1 MTHFLARLVG
11 RTRGE
16 VPRVEPIVAPRF
28 APAPVAEIAREPE
41 TVVTKALPEPVAAA
55 PTPRPVRPAQETKM
69 NGKEIVRHETQ
80 GEAAPDDVKLVEPE
94 VEVLSEKL
102 LVPPVLSVA
111 TDSLLVRQGEVA
123 APTIPLRKD
132 GRTAQTPRERS
143 KIVSPVS
150 PIPATAARFRDDVP
164 HEPAMER
171 PIVRVTIGRI
181 EVRAAPAPAAP
192 TKRAAPPAAP
202 KLTLDAYLQSRKEG
216 GR

>member
-1 MTHFLARLVG
+1 MIHFLARLVE

-16 VPRVEPIVAPRF
+16 VPRVEPTVAPRF
-28 APAPVAEIAREPE
+28 ASMPGAEIAREPE
-41 TVVTKALPEPVAAA
+41 TVVTKALPEPGIVA
-55 PTPRPVRPAQETKM
+55 PTPRSVCLAQDAKT

-80 GEAAPDDVKLVEPE
+80 EEPTRDDVKL

-102 LVPPVLSVA
+102 LVPPASFVA
-111 TDSLLVRQGEVA
+111 TGSLLVRQGEVA
-123 APTIPLRKD
+123 APTIPVRKN
-132 GRTAQTPRERS
+132 GRAAQTPRERS
-143 KIVSPVS
+143 RIARPGSPM
-150 PIPATAARFRDDVP
+150 PAKAARFRDDVP
-164 HEPAMER
+164 HGPAMER

-192 TKRAAPPAAP
+192 VKRADKPAAP